1 MRGVVELEGQQ
12 RGKKRGEKKRC
23 VRWTKWRKRRGKKK
37 ELSPPANRK
46 EEGGSNRSRA
56 FSPLCLD
63 TQFAPPPQFGDA
75 RGDSFLSLPNAIR
88 CGNEPP
94 REKQRALTHLVARR
108 PVGRVVDA
116 PALDA
121 DARVAAAGLL
131 GLFDDDR
138 DGGVCVGDCGAGL
151 GEDDD
156 GLFDDRRV
164 VLAGGGVCVFCFFYL
179 IEGTSS

>member
-1 MRGVVELEGQQ
+1 MDKMEKTTGEE
-12 RGKKRGEKKRC
+12 KRAVAAGES
-23 VRWTKWRKRRGKKK
+23 KRRGRF
-37 ELSPPANRK
+37 ESLACFLSPL
-46 EEGGSNRSRA
+46 SRH
-56 FSPLCLD
+56 
-63 TQFAPPPQFGDA
+63 TIRPPPQFGDA